1 MKLKRYEGNPILTP
15 IPEHEWESKVV
26 FNCAVVYLDGKVHIV
41 YRAGDKEDISRLGYA
56 VSRDGFHVDERLSE
70 PIYLPQGEV
79 EKYGCEDPRI
89 SKVGERL
96 YMSYTAYGETPGMAT
111 KVRKSIQIAITSISV
126 EDFLNRQWN
135 WTKPHY
141 PFPGVDNK
149 GAVFF
154 PEKIQSKYVMYHRI
168 PPHIWVAYSEDL
180 RNWRDSNIVLTPQ
193 YEWEY
198 FKIGTGGPPIKT
210 DYGWLVI
217 YHTVD
222 MSKVYRLSYAITAID
237 DPTKIIYKHSEP
249 IIGPEKEFETQ
260 GDVANVVYTC
270 GAVLIDDTVFVYY
283 GGADTVICVATARL
297 EEFLLPLK
305 LWRCL

>member
-1 MKLKRYEGNPILTP
+1 M
-15 IPEHEWESKVV
+15 
-26 FNCAVVYLDGKVHIV
+26 
-41 YRAGDKEDISRLGYA
+41 
-56 VSRDGFHVDERLSE
+56 
-70 PIYLPQGEV
+70 
-79 EKYGCEDPRI
+79 
-89 SKVGERL
+89 
-96 YMSYTAYGETPGMAT
+96 
-111 KVRKSIQIAITSISV
+111 
-126 EDFLNRQWN
+126 
-135 WTKPHY
+135 
-141 PFPGVDNK
+141 
-149 GAVFF
+149 
-154 PEKIQSKYVMYHRI
+154 
-168 PPHIWVAYSEDL
+168 AYSEDL

-249 IIGPEKEFETQ
+249 IIEPEKEFETQ
-260 GDVANVVYTC
+260 GDVANVVFTC